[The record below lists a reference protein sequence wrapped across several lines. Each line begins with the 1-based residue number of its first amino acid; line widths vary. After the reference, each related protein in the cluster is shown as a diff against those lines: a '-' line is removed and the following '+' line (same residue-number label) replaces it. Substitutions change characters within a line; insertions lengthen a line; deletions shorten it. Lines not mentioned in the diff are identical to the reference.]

1 MESGDVANP
10 FDDAAVASRYEGWYA
25 RRGRRA
31 DELETELLE
40 KMLGRFPAAESIL
53 EVGCGTGH
61 FTRWFAQKGFDVVGL
76 DVSEA
81 MLREARRLGG
91 PTNYLRA
98 DALSLPFADR
108 SYDLTTM
115 ITTLE
120 FLADPVRAL
129 AEAARVAR
137 QGLLLGVLN
146 RWSVLALRYRLSRN
160 PLWRSARFFGPR
172 ELATLVRQAAGRRCD
187 AVTWRTTLWP
197 VPGVHHSSL
206 PWGGFIGMAVPL
218 QETAKP
224 S

>member
-1 MESGDVANP
+1 MEAGDVANP
-10 FDDAAVASRYEGWYA
+10 FDDAAVASRYEGWYVG
-25 RRGRRA
+25 RGRRA
-31 DELETELLE
+31 DGLEKELLE
-40 KMLGRFPAAESIL
+40 KLLGRFPAAASIL

-160 PLWRSARFFGPR
+160 PEVVGIRRGGSGGCHGGGH
-172 ELATLVRQAAGRRCD
+172 AGRR
-187 AVTWRTTLWP
+187 RQP
-197 VPGVHHSSL
+197 VAADLVGVEPIESRDRCQAHGSNQATRALVARRSR
-206 PWGGFIGMAVPL
+206 
-218 QETAKP
+218 
-224 S
+224 